1 MTQLRSRTIH
11 RASPE
16 SFLSRLAPRTGPR
29 HNAAL
34 SLGRTAMRLYTL
46 LVAFLVSLLT
56 LPSAGCISDTLR
68 DELTTEISINNPGGA
83 QSPFEI
89 QKRFKFTHN
98 PAEAVSVNLE
108 SAYINIILPSDA
120 RLSFASRAQF
130 FTEYKGQRVLIAEA
144 SGFGTDTTY
153 ADLNIVY
160 KEDLHPFLSED
171 GLMDLIIRVEP
182 NGWYPARHDL
192 ILISTVATI
201 SFDL

>member
-1 MTQLRSRTIH
+1 M
-11 RASPE
+11 
-16 SFLSRLAPRTGPR
+16 RLQATL
-29 HNAAL
+29 L
-34 SLGRTAMRLYTL
+34 SLL
-46 LVAFLVSLLT
+46 LALVGLT
-56 LPSAGCISDTLR
+56 WAGCISDTLR
-68 DELTTEISINNPGGA
+68 DDLTTEISINNPGGA
-83 QSPFEI
+83 QAPFEI

-108 SAYINIILPSDA
+108 SAYINLILPSDA

-144 SGFGTDTTY
+144 SNFGTDATY

-160 KEDLHPFLSED
+160 KDDLHPFLTED

>member
-1 MTQLRSRTIH
+1 M
-11 RASPE
+11 
-16 SFLSRLAPRTGPR
+16 RLQATL
-29 HNAAL
+29 L
-34 SLGRTAMRLYTL
+34 SLL
-46 LVAFLVSLLT
+46 LAFLGFT
-56 LPSAGCISDTLR
+56 SAGCISDTLR
-68 DELTTEISINNPGGA
+68 DDLTTEISINNPGGA
-83 QSPFEI
+83 QAPFEI

-144 SGFGTDTTY
+144 SNFGTDATY

-160 KEDLHPFLSED
+160 KEDLHPFLTED

>member
-1 MTQLRSRTIH
+1 MRPQAL
-11 RASPE
+11 
-16 SFLSRLAPRTGPR
+16 LLALLLCLVGIG
-29 HNAAL
+29 
-34 SLGRTAMRLYTL
+34 SL
-46 LVAFLVSLLT
+46 
-56 LPSAGCISDTLR
+56 GCISDTLR
-68 DELTTEISINNPGGA
+68 DDLTTEISINNPGGA
-83 QSPFEI
+83 QAPFEI

-130 FTEYKGQRVLIAEA
+130 FTEYRGERVLIAEA
-144 SGFGTDTTY
+144 SGFAADSTY